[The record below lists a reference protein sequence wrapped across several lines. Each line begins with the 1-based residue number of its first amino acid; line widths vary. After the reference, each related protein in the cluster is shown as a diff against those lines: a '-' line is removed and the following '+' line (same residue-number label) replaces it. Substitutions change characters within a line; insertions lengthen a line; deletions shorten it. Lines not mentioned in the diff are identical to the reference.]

1 LTPQNK
7 ISSTFHESVSPLKLF
22 VHDYS
27 GHAFPVQLSR
37 EMARRGHRVVHA
49 YSAAV
54 ESPRG
59 GVALNDADPS
69 CLTINAIG
77 RAGSLNKY
85 ALLHRVKEERKYGDQ
100 LADAI
105 LQEDPDVVIL
115 CTTPNDV
122 LDRMNA
128 LPSRMRVI
136 WWLQDIYSIG
146 IRSVLNRRLPL
157 MGNLAGAIYHH
168 KEKRFAARADHIV
181 SITPDFIPHLRRLGA
196 PAEKISVIENWAP
209 VNELL
214 PAPLENA
221 WKAENGLSGKRLIVY
236 SGTLG
241 LKHNP
246 AVLAKAA
253 QLFQDQG
260 RQDVRIVVATQ
271 GLGADFLKAEI
282 GRRSLRNLVV
292 LPWQPYER
300 LAEML
305 SSAEILTA
313 IIEPE
318 ASLFS
323 VPSKILSC
331 FCVGRPLVASL
342 PTGNLAA
349 RTIEAAGA
357 GFVVPPGDDGAF
369 IARLEKL
376 LGDADLRARLGAAG
390 RAYAE
395 EKFDIAGIAKRF
407 LAVLNQDFDR
417 NVPAN
422 AAISLVRR

>member
-1 LTPQNK
+1 
-7 ISSTFHESVSPLKLF
+7 
-22 VHDYS
+22 
-27 GHAFPVQLSR
+27 
-37 EMARRGHRVVHA
+37 
-49 YSAAV
+49 
-54 ESPRG
+54 
-59 GVALNDADPS
+59 
-69 CLTINAIG
+69 
-77 RAGSLNKY
+77 
-85 ALLHRVKEERKYGDQ
+85 
-100 LADAI
+100 
-105 LQEDPDVVIL
+105 
-115 CTTPNDV
+115 
-122 LDRMNA
+122 
-128 LPSRMRVI
+128 MRVI

-357 GFVVPPGDDGAF
+357 GFVVPPGDDAAF
-369 IARLEKL
+369 ISRLEKL

>member
-1 LTPQNK
+1 M
-7 ISSTFHESVSPLKLF
+7 PLKLF

-37 EMARRGHRVVHA
+37 ELARQGHRVVHA

-59 GVALNDADPS
+59 GIALHEADPS
-69 CLTINAIG
+69 CLTIKAIG
-77 RAGSLNKY
+77 KAGSLNKY
-85 ALLHRVKEERKYGDQ
+85 ALLHRVKEERKYGDK

-128 LPSRMRVI
+128 LPAKMRVI

-146 IRSVLNRRLPL
+146 IRSVLNRKLPL
-157 MGNLAGAIYHH
+157 FGDLAGAIYHH

-181 SITPDFIPHLRRLGA
+181 TITPDFIPHLRQLGV
-196 PAEKISVIENWAP
+196 PAEKITVIENWAP
-209 VNELL
+209 VDELL

-253 QLFQDQG
+253 QLFQEEG
-260 RQDVRIVVATQ
+260 RGDVRIVVATQ
-271 GLGADFLKAEI
+271 GLGADFLKAESSKR
-282 GRRSLRNLVV
+282 GLRNLIV

-313 IIEPE
+313 IIEPD

-331 FCVGRPLVASL
+331 LCVGRPLVASL

-349 RTIEAAGA
+349 RTITAAGA
-357 GFVVPPGDDGAF
+357 GFVVPPGDDAAF
-369 IARLEKL
+369 LSRLEDL
-376 LGDADLRARLGAAG
+376 LGDAQLRARLGAAG

-395 EKFDIAGIAKRF
+395 AKFDIVGIAKRF
-407 LAVLNQDFDR
+407 LAVVNQDFDR
-417 NVPAN
+417 NLSAN
-422 AAISLVRR
+422 AAISFVRRK

>member
-1 LTPQNK
+1 MTPQNK
-7 ISSTFHESVSPLKLF
+7 ISFTFHESVSPLKLF

-37 EMARRGHRVVHA
+37 EMAHRGHRVVHA

-59 GVALNDADPS
+59 GVALNEADPS

-105 LQEDPDVVIL
+105 LHEDPDVVIL

-122 LDRMNA
+122 LDRMHA
-128 LPSRMRVI
+128 LPSKMRVI

-221 WKAENGLSGKRLIVY
+221 WKRENGLSGKRLIVY

-260 RQDVRIVVATQ
+260 REDVRIVVATQ
-271 GLGADFLKAEI
+271 GLGADFLKADI
-282 GRRSLRNLVV
+282 RRRGLRNLVV

-305 SSAEILTA
+305 SSAEVLTA
-313 IIEPE
+313 IIEPD

-349 RTIEAAGA
+349 RTIEAARA
-357 GFVVPPGDDGAF
+357 GFVVPPGDDAAF
-369 IARLEKL
+369 ISHLEKL

-395 EKFDIAGIAKRF
+395 EKFDIARIAKRF
-407 LAVLNQDFDR
+407 LAILNQDFDR
-417 NVPAN
+417 NLSAN